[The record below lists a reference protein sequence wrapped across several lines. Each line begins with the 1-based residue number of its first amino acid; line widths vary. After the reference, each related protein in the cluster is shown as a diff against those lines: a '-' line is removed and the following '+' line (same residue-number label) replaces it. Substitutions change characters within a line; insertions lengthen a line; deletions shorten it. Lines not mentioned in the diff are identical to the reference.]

1 VNWNCNHKCAFG
13 LASGVIIALGATGAA
28 LDLEMPQLHSLLIF
42 FLVNIYIY
50 IYIYIHIQAFFLFG
64 YWVSYGCGAMLWL
77 LGVDW
82 WEGVIAVVGLNQ
94 LAVFSY

>member
-1 VNWNCNHKCAFG
+1 VNRKRNHKCAFG

-50 IYIYIHIQAFFLFG
+50 IYIYIFIFKLFFYL
-64 YWVSYGCGAMLWL
+64 
-77 LGVDW
+77 
-82 WEGVIAVVGLNQ
+82 VIGFPMVVVQCCDFWGLTDERV
-94 LAVFSY
+94 L